1 MPAYRPLFFRNP
13 RLIPAM
19 LFSTGLCVAGYYGM
33 QWRDLPHLSEQE
45 LEQSA
50 ELNLALDLARLSPEQ
65 RPHGQ
70 ALEDMKARE
79 RSEVLADLDRERDT
93 VHERFAAGLVA
104 MVFGLGQLV
113 FVYLNERAKR
123 TE

>member
-1 MPAYRPLFFRNP
+1 MKPYRPLFFRNP

-19 LFSTGLCVAGYYGM
+19 LFSAGLGVAGYYGL

-50 ELNLALDLARLSPEQ
+50 ELNLALDLARMAPEQ
-65 RPHGQ
+65 RPQGQ
-70 ALEDMKARE
+70 QLQEMKTRE
-79 RSEVLADLDRERDT
+79 RSDVQADLDREREV

-104 MVFGLGQLV
+104 MVFGIGQLV
-113 FVYLNERAKR
+113 FVYLNERAKSAR
-123 TE
+123 